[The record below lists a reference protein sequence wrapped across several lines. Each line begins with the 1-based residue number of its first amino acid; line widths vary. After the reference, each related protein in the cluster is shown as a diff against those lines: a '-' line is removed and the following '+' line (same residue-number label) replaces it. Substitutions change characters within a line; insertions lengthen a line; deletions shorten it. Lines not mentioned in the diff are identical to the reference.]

1 MNWPLVALIASLA
14 LNILW
19 IVILYFQ
26 QSRIDALAGEVE
38 RLRGVKSDQA
48 GA

>member
-1 MNWPLVALIASLA
+1 MNWLWIALIASVV
-14 LNILW
+14 LNIGW
-19 IVILYFQ
+19 IFLGYFM

-38 RLRGVKSDQA
+38 RLRGVKSSEA

>member
-1 MNWPLVALIASLA
+1 MNWLLFALVISTI
-14 LNILW
+14 LNVAW
-19 IVILYFQ
+19 IFLGYFM

-38 RLRGVKSDQA
+38 RLSGVKSEDA

>member
-1 MNWPLVALIASLA
+1 MDWLLFALFVSTILNVA
-14 LNILW
+14 W
-19 IVILYFQ
+19 IFLGYFM

-38 RLRGVKSDQA
+38 RQRGVKSEDA

>member
-1 MNWPLVALIASLA
+1 MDWLLFALVISTL
-14 LNILW
+14 LNIGW
-19 IVILYFQ
+19 IYLGLLM

-38 RLRGVKSDQA
+38 RLRGVKSEDA